1 MRRRSGQQHARIGLQ
16 DRLWF
21 RVTGRVCAQA
31 ELAAARDAL
40 EAARGEAGAARAE
53 AAAARGAAEAAAAA
67 HAGELARLRAE
78 ARAPRP
84 PPRPSSP
91 HANFGPQLHAR
102 RGPAQSRPPRM
113 RQDERGRAKLAAL
126 GVRQAEE
133 DAAVALLEGSGAGA
147 QAAARAAELERKLHG
162 ARQVAS
168 QAARRRELP
177 AGACCVHVVP
187 GPSHLPRPAQP
198 SSLRPKLQTHTA
210 CSQPRPGTAA
220 SMPHSASARH
230 QGGPARTVPD
240 GSAAG
245 CAYGI

>member
-1 MRRRSGQQHARIGLQ
+1 MVPGDRQGLRAGGAGGGARRAGGGARGGWRSARGGRGRARRRRGRRGRACRRAGAPARRGARPAAAPAALVTA
-16 DRLWF
+16 RKLWS
-21 RVTGRVCAQA
+21 
-31 ELAAARDAL
+31 AAARESWPCADAP
-40 EAARGEAGAARAE
+40 
-53 AAAARGAAEAAAAA
+53 AA
-67 HAGELARLRAE
+67 HA
-78 ARAPRP
+78 P
-84 PPRPSSP
+84 
-91 HANFGPQLHAR
+91 
-102 RGPAQSRPPRM
+102 
-113 RQDERGRAKLAAL
+113 GRAGARQIAAL